1 MEEEYFTLTDLDY
14 FTSTRV
20 GQMTAK
26 LIIQLIFKLTK
37 TFKLDFDPSVEYEKN
52 KDKIEDRDSPEYVE
66 RCFIGLFPH
75 KNFWHYRA
83 FENELVPVVSYH
95 LNSFPVNK
103 NIIIND
109 KIDQHNFLFK
119 YSLLDWVY
127 RKALL
132 IGVNFEIRYSKFE
145 KDRLSFRINNGKWHH
160 MAIINRPL
168 ELPYE
173 FRLPYICQTH
183 TKRCNCDK
191 NFHFMWYGLTNY
203 TWVQVQDSSSKIR
216 LVV

>member
-1 MEEEYFTLTDLDY
+1 MAHFSSTDMDY

-37 TFKLDFDPSVEYEKN
+37 TLKLEFDPSVEYEKN
-52 KDKIEDRDSPEYVE
+52 KYKFEDNNTPEYVE

-75 KNFWHYRA
+75 KNFWHYKA
-83 FENELVPVVSYH
+83 FENELVPVVSHH
-95 LNSFPVNK
+95 LNSFPDLK
-103 NIIIND
+103 HIIINE
-109 KIDQHNFLFK
+109 KNDQHNFLTK

-132 IGVNFEIRYSKFE
+132 IGVNFEIRYSTLE
-145 KDRLSFRINNGKWHH
+145 RDRLSLRINNGKWHH
-160 MAIINRPL
+160 MAVIERPL

-173 FRLPYICQTH
+173 FRLPFICSTH
-183 TKRCNCDK
+183 TKKCNCDK
-191 NFHFMWYGLTNY
+191 NFHFMWYELKKY
-203 TWVQVQDSSSKIR
+203 TWV
-216 LVV
+216 